1 MTRNEKIY
9 WGIAATLAGVYGLY
23 RYEKSIM
30 TSPEGAPPWLSS
42 PGPVPP
48 LPVYPSQPQPVY
60 PSQPQ
65 PANVRP
71 NGYSTP
77 MQSLVYAPTSPLES
91 HVPVAIGD
99 TVRIEASSN
108 APELAIPGALASLLW
123 SALQSQLP
131 AALPGQGP
139 RFTNDIGELYG
150 PNGSRILYFQLRDR
164 MRVSPGEVFPITR
177 VLSALNGAATGTI
190 TGVSRA

>member
-1 MTRNEKIY
+1 MTKNEKIAL
-9 WGIAATLAGVYGLY
+9 GIGAALAGVYALY
-23 RYEKSIM
+23 RYEESIT
-30 TSPEGAPPWLSS
+30 TSPEGAPPWLPPPAPMPPSS
-42 PGPVPP
+42 A
-48 LPVYPSQPQPVY
+48 YPAQPQPVY

-65 PANVRP
+65 PASARP

-77 MQSLVYAPTSPLES
+77 MQSLVYASTSPLES

-99 TVRIEASSN
+99 TIRIEASSN

-123 SALQSQLP
+123 TALQSQLP
-131 AALPGQGP
+131 LAMPGRGP

-150 PNGSRILYFQLRDR
+150 PNGSRILYFQLRDN

-177 VLSALNGAATGTI
+177 ILSALNGAASGTI
-190 TGVSRA
+190 MGVSRA